1 MVTEPHTSK
10 GHQEYLTQRG
20 KDYKAELEVILGN
33 SRFQIPIGRDN
44 CAHCDPRFKLVLAP
58 EKTRNNMLLRD
69 QVTFDNNHIIFRR
82 DFKPSFKTLNPLLYE
97 SKQQTGDVI
106 VCDDYTITQ
115 FPGICKAIDEFL
127 AKGKYDSKI
136 FYGNDGKKNRG
147 YVYMV
152 KKIN

>member
-1 MVTEPHTSK
+1 MVTELHASK

-69 QVTFDNNHIIFRR
+69 QVTFNNNHIIFSR
-82 DFKPSFKTLNPLLYE
+82 DFKPSFRTLNPLLYE
-97 SKQQTGDVI
+97 SKNQTKRI
-106 VCDDYTITQ
+106 AQ
-115 FPGICKAIDEFL
+115 KLSLFPNILAEFNYKL
-127 AKGKYDSKI
+127 
-136 FYGNDGKKNRG
+136 
-147 YVYMV
+147 
-152 KKIN
+152 